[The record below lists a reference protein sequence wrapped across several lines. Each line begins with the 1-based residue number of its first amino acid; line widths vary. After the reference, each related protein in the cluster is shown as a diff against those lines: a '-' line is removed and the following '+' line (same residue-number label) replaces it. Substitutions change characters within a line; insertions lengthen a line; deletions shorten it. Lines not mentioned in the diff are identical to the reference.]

1 MAIKAVIFD
10 LDDTLVVEQA
20 SAQYSFL
27 AACALAHKRYDI
39 DPNELCRTVREKS
52 RELWHMSPARPYCV
66 SIGISSWEGLWARF
80 YGDEQNLKI
89 LRDWA
94 PIYRRESWGRAL
106 VEHGVDDLLFA
117 DELATLFQQER
128 RVRHIVYPDVV
139 PVLQALREKY
149 KLGLL
154 TNGAPDLQREKL
166 RGSGLGVFF
175 DVVIISGEV
184 GIGKP
189 EPRIFDLVCE
199 RLNVGSETAAMVGD
213 SLDRDI
219 SGAQR
224 AGIRAIWLNR
234 DNKERND
241 SVQPDYEVESLNEL
255 CEYLSYLE

>member
-1 MAIKAVIFD
+1 VIIKAVIFD

-20 SAQYSFL
+20 SAQDSFL

-52 RELWHMSPARPYCV
+52 RELWHRSPARPYCV

-89 LRDWA
+89 LRNWA
-94 PIYRRESWGRAL
+94 PVYRRESWSRAL
-106 VEHGVDDLLFA
+106 AEHGVDDLLFA
-117 DELATLFQQER
+117 DELATVFQKER
-128 RVRHIVYPDVV
+128 RLRHIVYPDVV
-139 PVLQALREKY
+139 PILQALREKY
-149 KLGLL
+149 KLGLV

-166 RGSGLGVFF
+166 QGSKLGVFF
-175 DVVIISGEV
+175 DVVIIAGEV

-189 EPRIFDLVCE
+189 DPRIFDLLCE
-199 RLNVGSETAAMVGD
+199 RLNVGPETAIVVGD
-213 SLDRDI
+213 SLGRDI

-224 AGIRAIWLNR
+224 AGLRAIWLNR
-234 DNKERND
+234 DNRERNGL
-241 SVQPDYEVESLNEL
+241 VNPDYEVESLNEL